1 MRENDN
7 NSDNENK
14 SNEKEK
20 KKKIKKENKK
30 NKHIEKEIFKKIKVI
45 LLGESKVGKT
55 SLINCFLNKEFNENI
70 LTTLNYSFVNKTINI
85 ENKNYEIHL
94 WDTVGQ
100 ERYRSISK
108 IYIKGAEIVIFVYD
122 ITNKKSFKELPFWVK
137 YVEDLIDKDI
147 VKGVAANK
155 IDLLFGDVDDDKIV
169 NKEEAREYSNKIG
182 ATFQETSAKEDK
194 EGFCSF
200 VENLVRQFIDKLG
213 NEGKLLDTCTLRGAK
228 KGNEKKKFC

>member
-55 SLINCFLNKEFNENI
+55 CLINCFLNKEFNEN
-70 LTTLNYSFVNKTINI
+70 TLFTLDYSFVNKIINI

-94 WDTVGQ
+94 WDTAGQ

-108 IYIKGAEIVIFVYD
+108 IYIKGADIVIFVYD
-122 ITNKKSFKELPFWVK
+122 ITDKKSFSELSFWVK
-137 YVEDLIDKDI
+137 YVEDLIDDDI

-155 IDLLFGDVDDDKIV
+155 MDLFENVDDDKIV
-169 NKEEAREYSNKIG
+169 NKEEAKEYSNKIG
-182 ATFQETSAKEDK
+182 ATFQETSAKEDQG
-194 EGFCSF
+194 GFNSF
-200 VENLVRQFIDKLG
+200 VEKLVRQFIDKLG
-213 NEGKLLDTCTLRGAK
+213 KERKSLDTCTLRGAK
-228 KGNEKKKFC
+228 KGKARKKFC

>member
-1 MRENDN
+1 M
-7 NSDNENK
+7 
-14 SNEKEK
+14 
-20 KKKIKKENKK
+20 
-30 NKHIEKEIFKKIKVI
+30 
-45 LLGESKVGKT
+45 
-55 SLINCFLNKEFNENI
+55 
-70 LTTLNYSFVNKTINI
+70 
-85 ENKNYEIHL
+85 
-94 WDTVGQ
+94 
-100 ERYRSISK
+100 
-108 IYIKGAEIVIFVYD
+108 
-122 ITNKKSFKELPFWVK
+122 PFWVK

>member
-1 MRENDN
+1 MRENDI
-7 NSDNENK
+7 DNENK
-14 SNEKEK
+14 MNEKETNNK
-20 KKKIKKENKK
+20 NKKEN
-30 NKHIEKEIFKKIKVI
+30 NKGKEICKSIKII

-200 VENLVRQFIDKLG
+200 VESLVRQFIDKLG
-213 NEGKLLDTCTLRGAK
+213 NEAKLLDTCTLRGAK